1 MNQASSTTTLQLT
14 FPRDQAV
21 RFFPLFQQ
29 GIRLKVMVGC
39 NLKQFLGEQL
49 GLAPDYLEERVQT
62 LFLDGKVVDDLEN
75 AFIRDGSAIALS
87 AALPGL
93 AGATLR
99 RGGPVASMRSQITY
113 GVAEKT
119 GEQGEGMVVVKL
131 FNLLL
136 NELAPFLLE
145 RGLYILRK
153 DGEDFLR
160 SLPQEFWRGCRKI
173 EVDGKEVNFK
183 TIMGVQGLSNHR
195 WVFFSIHFSP
205 SP

>member
-1 MNQASSTTTLQLT
+1 MNQAPSTTTLQLT
-14 FPRDQAV
+14 LSRDQAV

-29 GIRLKVMVGC
+29 GIKLKVRVGC
-39 NLKQFLGEQL
+39 SLKQFLGEQL

-75 AFIRDGSAIALS
+75 TFIRDGSIIALS

-99 RGGPVASMRSQITY
+99 RGGPIASMRSQITY
-113 GVAEKT
+113 EVAEKT
-119 GEQGEGMVVVKL
+119 EEQGEGMVVVKL

-153 DGEDFLR
+153 DCEDFLR
-160 SLPQEFWRGCRKI
+160 SLSQEFWRGCRKV

-183 TIMGVQGLSNHR
+183 TIVEGQGLSIQR
-195 WVFFSIHFSP
+195 WVFFSIHFSQAP
-205 SP
+205 